1 MPPSRSA
8 LPHCSIGSV
17 SAIAANICPHSSPG
31 ARSNGSGSLA
41 HSPSDP
47 PTCCRT
53 KRRRAWIRATTKA
66 ILALLGHLRDEF
78 GLAIILITH
87 EMEVVRE
94 IADSVARIDGGRII
108 ESGSVDDVI
117 LDPTSSL
124 ARELLPDRP
133 SVPFRGSGE
142 VWEVSYA
149 SRDVPLDWLTS
160 IHTVPGIAGSQVSV
174 LSASVEAI
182 RGVAVGRAMLAI
194 SPSAPAGFESYLKER
209 GLHVTAV
216 SAKIRRDGCMNLLA
230 AGEDFSTP
238 WGKVPDLLLPAYGQT
253 WLMVGITMV
262 LVLLIGTP
270 VGIALHNTSD
280 FGLFPNP
287 KVFAVLNTIV
297 NVGRSLPFL
306 ILMTAI
312 IPVTRFLVGTT
323 IGIAAAIVPMTTAG
337 VPFFARLVQNALRDV
352 RSDVTDMGQVSGG
365 TNVQLIRTV
374 QLSEALPALAGAL
387 TVNVIAMIEYSAIAG
402 SIGAGGVG
410 NLAITY
416 GYNRFD
422 HNIMI
427 ATVVVLII
435 TVQVVQF
442 AGDRLVKA
450 LTR

>member
-1 MPPSRSA
+1 
-8 LPHCSIGSV
+8 
-17 SAIAANICPHSSPG
+17 
-31 ARSNGSGSLA
+31 
-41 HSPSDP
+41 
-47 PTCCRT
+47 
-53 KRRRAWIRATTKA
+53 
-66 ILALLGHLRDEF
+66 
-78 GLAIILITH
+78 
-87 EMEVVRE
+87 
-94 IADSVARIDGGRII
+94 
-108 ESGSVDDVI
+108 
-117 LDPTSSL
+117 
-124 ARELLPDRP
+124 
-133 SVPFRGSGE
+133 
-142 VWEVSYA
+142 
-149 SRDVPLDWLTS
+149 
-160 IHTVPGIAGSQVSV
+160 
-174 LSASVEAI
+174 
-182 RGVAVGRAMLAI
+182 
-194 SPSAPAGFESYLKER
+194 
-209 GLHVTAV
+209 
-216 SAKIRRDGCMNLLA
+216 MNLLA

-238 WGKVPDLLLPAYGQT
+238 WGKVPELLLPAYGQT

-262 LVLLIGTP
+262 LVLLVGTP
-270 VGIALHNTSD
+270 VGITLHNTSD

-287 KVFAVLNTIV
+287 KVFGVLNTIV

-323 IGIAAAIVPMTTAG
+323 IGIAAAIVPMTAAG

-365 TNVQLIRTV
+365 TTVQLIRTV

-427 ATVVVLII
+427 ATVVVLIV

-442 AGDRLVKA
+442 VGDRLVKA

>member
-1 MPPSRSA
+1 
-8 LPHCSIGSV
+8 V
-17 SAIAANICPHSSPG
+17 N
-31 ARSNGSGSLA
+31 
-41 HSPSDP
+41 
-47 PTCCRT
+47 
-53 KRRRAWIRATTKA
+53 
-66 ILALLGHLRDEF
+66 
-78 GLAIILITH
+78 
-87 EMEVVRE
+87 
-94 IADSVARIDGGRII
+94 
-108 ESGSVDDVI
+108 
-117 LDPTSSL
+117 
-124 ARELLPDRP
+124 
-133 SVPFRGSGE
+133 
-142 VWEVSYA
+142 
-149 SRDVPLDWLTS
+149 
-160 IHTVPGIAGSQVSV
+160 
-174 LSASVEAI
+174 
-182 RGVAVGRAMLAI
+182 
-194 SPSAPAGFESYLKER
+194 
-209 GLHVTAV
+209 
-216 SAKIRRDGCMNLLA
+216 LA

-253 WLMVGITMV
+253 WVMVGVTMV

-270 VGIALHNTSD
+270 VGITLHNTSA
-280 FGLFPNP
+280 FGLYPNQR
-287 KVFAVLNTIV
+287 VFAVLNTIV

-312 IPVTRFLVGTT
+312 IPFTRFLVGTT
-323 IGIAAAIVPMTTAG
+323 IGISAAIVPMTTAG

-352 RSDVTDMGQVSGG
+352 RSDVTDMGLVSGG
-365 TNVQLIRTV
+365 TNLQLIRTV

-427 ATVVVLII
+427 ATVITLII